1 MCDCQFDVMD
11 TKKLTINQSQNAY
24 LKLIYINRAHKCRTD
39 LGNSTERTITRC
51 VSMILNSGSKM
62 KITISIK
69 YINAYHVKTVCNT
82 HVRM

>member
-51 VSMILNSGSKM
+51 VYDIEQRIENED
-62 KITISIK
+62 
-69 YINAYHVKTVCNT
+69 NN
-82 HVRM
+82 